1 MPHETEILANESGI
15 QYQGVNDASS
25 VTGDY
30 PIQGLMTGIFK
41 RGRFDRPMTIHKS
54 NIKAMLGHEPK
65 NPYYNAVQDALE
77 TGVPSVQ
84 VLRIGL
90 KSILPPIPEP
100 EPEPEP
106 EPTDRFVISCTPP
119 DGQQKV
125 VLHKVRDTLPFLTF
139 FNVSFNVYFNGVL
152 VATEI
157 SLSDAESTANIGLE
171 VEFLGSGYR
180 DISITN
186 ISDTQKAI
194 ELYPTLGIID
204 DIDID
209 PTSVA
214 ILQSNSVHFCL
225 APKSIDGPL
234 FNCTLVDTYEVNQT
248 TEKSLPG
255 AYRLG
260 SYTHSAPMSAFIVNG
275 KRYPISMVGYS
286 TWMEAATEAYKASEE
301 LMGLISFYA
310 RDSYGEIIFKLL
322 NKTNQSMT
330 AGLYPDPDDS
340 LKVYF
345 CWILTAM
352 P

>member
-1 MPHETEILANESGI
+1 MRFIGNPTAVTDSLGIISFWLEANP
-15 QYQGVNDASS
+15 
-25 VTGDY
+25 T
-30 PIQGLMTGIFK
+30 PI
-41 RGRFDRPMTIHKS
+41 
-54 NIKAMLGHEPK
+54 
-65 NPYYNAVQDALE
+65 
-77 TGVPSVQ
+77 
-84 VLRIGL
+84 
-90 KSILPPIPEP
+90 PIPEP
-100 EPEPEP
+100 EPEPE
-106 EPTDRFVISCTPP
+106 DRFVISCTPP

-125 VLHKVRDTLPFLTF
+125 ILHKVRDSLPFLTF
-139 FNVSFNVYFNGVL
+139 SNVAFNVYFNGVL
-152 VATEI
+152 VATEL

-204 DIDID
+204 DIDIE

-214 ILQSNSVHFCL
+214 ILQSDSVHFCL

-255 AYRLG
+255 SYRLG

-345 CWILTAM
+345 CWILTAV